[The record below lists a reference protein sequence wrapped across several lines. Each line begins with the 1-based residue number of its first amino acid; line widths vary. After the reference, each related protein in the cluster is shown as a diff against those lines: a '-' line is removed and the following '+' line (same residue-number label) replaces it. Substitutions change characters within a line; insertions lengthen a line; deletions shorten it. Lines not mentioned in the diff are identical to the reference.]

1 MKNKVI
7 AILKTLAFPVITFIV
22 MNILVSTSKGH
33 GVVSSM
39 LDVQSIVRNAGISTI
54 LALALS
60 FNLTSGRLDLSIGAQ
75 RLAGTI
81 IGGNVAQQL
90 GLSGI
95 WLIVFALVFGLIFGF
110 ITGMMFII
118 TRVPP
123 MVLGV
128 GMGLIWE
135 VIPFLYT
142 GGKGLNLY
150 GMKGNEIINNT
161 YFTIICMIVIAV
173 VCAILMNSTRY
184 GYELKAIQ
192 GNQLVAR
199 NSGINVFKNAVICYT
214 LAGGL
219 ACIGGMFD
227 AAYTTQ
233 MTANLGLASNGVVT
247 ANMFPMMLG
256 AFIGEWTN
264 DAVGTITASLTIQI
278 FMYGLT
284 QLEFSSPNSSAINE
298 TIFVLF
304 LIYCANR
311 YVFKTKKLEKERI
324 KLAKAKKAELG
335 II

>member
-1 MKNKVI
+1 MKKRI
-7 AILKTLAFPVITFIV
+7 TAILKTLAFPIISFIV
-22 MNILVSTSKGH
+22 MNTIVSFTKGH
-33 GVVSSM
+33 GIISSM

-60 FNLTSGRLDLSIGAQ
+60 FNLTSGRLDLSLGAQ

-81 IGGNVAQQL
+81 IGGNLAQQL

-95 WLIVFALVFGLIFGF
+95 WLLVFAFAFGLFFGF
-110 ITGMMFII
+110 VTGVMFIL

-135 VIPFLYT
+135 VLPFLYT

-161 YFTIICMIVIAV
+161 YFTIICMVVIASI
-173 VCAILMNSTRY
+173 CAILMNSTRY

-227 AAYTTQ
+227 ATYTTQ

-256 AFIGEWTN
+256 AFIGQWSN
-264 DAVGTITASLTIQI
+264 DAVGTITASLSIQI
-278 FMYGLT
+278 FLYGLT
-284 QLEFSSPNSSAINE
+284 QLEFSSPNSSAINS
-298 TIFVLF
+298 VLF
-304 LIYCANR
+304 VIFLVYLANKE
-311 YVFKTKKLEKERI
+311 VFKIKRMERNRI
-324 KLAKAKKAELG
+324 KQAKAKKEELG

>member
-1 MKNKVI
+1 MKTKI
-7 AILKTLAFPVITFIV
+7 ANILKTLAFPVIVFGV
-22 MNILVSTSKGH
+22 MELLVLKSTGRH
-33 GVVSSM
+33 FVSSM

-60 FNLTSGRLDLSIGAQ
+60 FNLTSGRLDLSLGAQ

-81 IGGNVAQQL
+81 IGASVAIKL
-90 GLSGI
+90 GLAGI
-95 WLIVFALVFGLIFGF
+95 WLLVFSLIFGLIFGF
-110 ITGMMFII
+110 LTGLMFVI

-135 VIPFLYT
+135 VFPFAFT

-150 GMKGNEIINNT
+150 GVTGNEILNNT
-161 YFTIICMIVIAV
+161 YFTIICMVIIAIF
-173 VCAILMNSTRY
+173 CAIIMNSTIF

-199 NSGINVFKNAVICYT
+199 NSGINVFRNAVICYT

-219 ACIGGMFD
+219 VCIGGMFD

-233 MTANLGLASNGVVT
+233 MTANLGLSSNGAVT
-247 ANMFPMMLG
+247 TNMFPMMLG
-256 AFIGEWTN
+256 AFIGALTN

-278 FMYGLT
+278 FLYGLT
-284 QLEFSSPNSSAINE
+284 QLEFSTPNQNAIIQ
-298 TIFVLF
+298 TVFVLF
-304 LIYCANR
+304 LIYLANKDLVKLR
-311 YVFKTKKLEKERI
+311 KAEKARIIQAKTKR
-324 KLAKAKKAELG
+324 AELG
-335 II
+335 L

>member
-7 AILKTLAFPVITFIV
+7 AILKTLAFPVITYIV
-22 MNILVSTSKGH
+22 INALVNISTGH
-33 GVVSSM
+33 GVISSM

-60 FNLTSGRLDLSIGAQ
+60 FNLTSGRLDLSLGAQ

-81 IGGNVAQQL
+81 IGGNIAQQL

-95 WLIVFALVFGLIFGF
+95 WLLVFALVFGLIFGF

-161 YFTIICMIVIAV
+161 YFTIICMVVIAA
-173 VCAILMNSTRY
+173 VCAILMNTTKY

-219 ACIGGMFD
+219 ACVGGMFD
-227 AAYTTQ
+227 ATYTTQ

-256 AFIGEWTN
+256 AFIGQWTN
-264 DAVGTITASLTIQI
+264 DAVGTITAALTIQI
-278 FMYGLT
+278 FSYGLT
-284 QLEFSSPNSSAINE
+284 QLEFSSPNSSAINSAL
-298 TIFVLF
+298 FVMF
-304 LIYCANR
+304 LIYLANKEIL
-311 YVFKTKKLEKERI
+311 KTKKLERARI
-324 KLAKAKKAELG
+324 KEAKAKKAELG